1 MKTLNIDRGYP
12 HRNLIRVG
20 YEELRGSV
28 INYGESVLRKPPGI
42 NLFYRLGM
50 FGWLEECGKLTLLRH
65 DSEMETTRAGKQEST
80 EPILP
85 DIREQ
90 VVNLLSNM
98 ILSTTG

>member
-1 MKTLNIDRGYP
+1 MKAPNISRDYP
-12 HRNLIRVG
+12 HMKLIRMG
-20 YEELRGSV
+20 YEELRGHV

-50 FGWLEECGKLTLLRH
+50 FGWLEECRKLALLQP
-65 DSEMETTRAGKQEST
+65 DSEMETARGKNQESN

-98 ILSTTG
+98 ILSISG